1 MTATVLDKTKP
12 LNANKLAIFG
22 GAPLRTQK
30 FPAHKTI
37 GDGEKAA
44 VQRVLDSG
52 VLSRF
57 LGTWHQDFY
66 GGPEVQAL
74 EREWAAYFDVK
85 HAITVNSATSALY
98 AAVGAVGIEPGDEV
112 IVSPYTMSASAVAPL
127 VYNAI
132 PVFADIEPEYF
143 CLDPKSVEER
153 ITERTKAIIV
163 VDIFGLPYDRDAIN
177 AIAKRHGLAV
187 IEDCA
192 QAPGVLYK
200 SQFAGTLAD
209 IGIYS
214 LNYHKHIHSGEGGVL
229 VTNDDALAEKLQLI
243 RNHAESVVAGKGV
256 TDLANMVGYNYRM
269 TEMEAAV
276 TREQLKK
283 LTPLLAER
291 QANAAE
297 LDEKLSAI
305 PCLKSVPVREGC
317 THGYYQQPM
326 FYDADAADG
335 IHRDVFINAVKA
347 ELPVTELRETEG
359 VKIGCGYVKPIYWQ
373 PMFQKRIAYG
383 TKGHPWTT
391 FNSDVT
397 YPRGLC
403 PVTERLHT
411 ETLIHHEMMRPLMSP
426 ADRADVV
433 AAFEKVWEHR
443 HLLRG

>member
-1 MTATVLDKTKP
+1 MTAVIDKTKP
-12 LNANKLAIFG
+12 LAILG
-22 GAPLRTQK
+22 GEPLRTKK

-37 GDGEKAA
+37 GTEEKLA
-44 VQRVLDSG
+44 VERVLNSG

-57 LGTWHQDFY
+57 LGTWHEDFY
-66 GGPEVQAL
+66 GGPEVNAL
-74 EREWAAYFDVK
+74 EKEWAHYFGVK

-132 PVFADIEPEYF
+132 PVFADIEPDHF
-143 CLDPKSVEER
+143 CLDVHSVESK
-153 ITERTKAIIV
+153 ITERTKAIVV
-163 VDIFGLPYDRDAIN
+163 VDIFGLPYDRDGIN
-177 AIAKRHGLAV
+177 ALAKKHGIAV

-192 QAPGVLYK
+192 QAPGVYYK
-200 SQFAGTLAD
+200 DKMAGTLGD

-256 TDLANMVGYNYRM
+256 TDLTNMVGFNYRM
-269 TEMEAAV
+269 TELEAAI

-283 LTPLLAER
+283 LKPLLAER
-291 QANAAE
+291 QNNAAE
-297 LDEKLSAI
+297 MDRRLSEI
-305 PCLKSVPVREGC
+305 PCLNAVPVREGC

-326 FYDADAADG
+326 LYDANAADG

-359 VKIGCGYVKPIYWQ
+359 VKIGYGYVKPIYWQ
-373 PMFQKRIAYG
+373 PMFEQRIAYG
-383 TKGHPWTT
+383 SQGHPWTT
-391 FNSDVT
+391 FKSDVT

-411 ETLIHHEMMRPLMSP
+411 DTLIHHEMMRPLMTP
-426 ADRADVV
+426 EDRDDVV
-433 AAFEKVWEHR
+433 AAFHKVWAHR
-443 HLLRG
+443 HLLQQ